1 MSKPRRRK
9 QKKQVKPELK
19 LRQFA
24 SHRAFRPAC
33 RPSLRRRLPRFM
45 VDTVAGA
52 YAPADAELMIEG
64 FGAAATRPVTLRANT
79 LKATAED
86 IAAALDAAG
95 IAHNPVSG
103 TQTPLSCPRPRFPIC
118 GISTST
124 ATAKSNLQSLS
135 SMMPPLAWRSGRRG
149 HPGHVRSP
157 RRQDNA
163 DRRPPPRARHTS
175 RPATMQHLP
184 RAEKLESNL
193 HRQGAKKRARHAHR
207 RTRARRV
214 LPL

>member
-9 QKKQVKPELK
+9 QKKQVKAELK

-24 SHRAFRPAC
+24 ATELSDQLAAQHSAAD
-33 RPSLRRRLPRFM
+33 LPRFM

-52 YAPADAELMIEG
+52 YAPTDAELMIEG

-95 IAHNPVSG
+95 IATTPSPG
-103 TQTPLSCPRPRFPIC
+103 TRTPLSCPRPRFPIC

-124 ATAKSNLQSLS
+124 ATA
-135 SMMPPLAWRSGRRG
+135 RSICR
-149 HPGHVRSP
+149 
-157 RRQDNA
+157 A
-163 DRRPPPRARHTS
+163 CRP
-175 RPATMQHLP
+175 
-184 RAEKLESNL
+184 
-193 HRQGAKKRARHAHR
+193 
-207 RTRARRV
+207 
-214 LPL
+214 

>member
-9 QKKQVKPELK
+9 QKKQVKAELK

-24 SHRAFRPAC
+24 ATELSDQLAALHFAAD
-33 RPSLRRRLPRFM
+33 LPRFM

-95 IAHNPVSG
+95 IAHRCRMVPGRFILPEAQVSDLWDLDIYRDG
-103 TQTPLSCPRPRFPIC
+103 KIY
-118 GISTST
+118 
-124 ATAKSNLQSLS
+124 LQSLS
-135 SMMPPLAWRSGRRG
+135 SMMPPLVWAHRQARTSWTCAQPPAARRR
-149 HPGHVRSP
+149 RSP
-157 RRQDNA
+157 
-163 DRRPPPRARHTS
+163 PS
-175 RPATMQHLP
+175 R
-184 RAEKLESNL
+184 
-193 HRQGAKKRARHAHR
+193 
-207 RTRARRV
+207 RARRT
-214 LPL
+214 LPPAR